1 MINLDANLR
10 NADWIKTLNADFPLG
25 ITLEEAQHAQDQ
37 GLPVTLAP
45 NWQSVVVKEW
55 DEDLHPRDEA
65 GRFTDSDTGLTRS
78 EANARQ
84 LFRDHGWTPTRMQE
98 NLRGLIE
105 RARESGAYEEGL
117 HWYQNAH
124 DTAQGFADK
133 YGVTIEQ
140 AAGVIAVLSPD
151 TRWGRNVAEADRLLQ
166 LVTSPTWTYTAEES
180 DARYT
185 KALKMLSEARDEMS
199 QEKYEKALARAEE
212 LNMAGQAL
220 IGTHNTADLSAHDLA
235 PYARIGTYYGNV
247 EKAIE
252 VARGDLS
259 VIRGNK
265 VEAFV
270 DNILHPD
277 TSDKV
282 TIDTHMV
289 RVIVN
294 DLMIDDKV
302 LASAIR
308 TDARYNILAEQVTKI
323 ASELGVTPSQAQAIA
338 WIQWSRVE
346 HPDERNVLRRAATAA
361 AKKKEIDEEEI
372 FTDEQRLI
380 FDLIWQGFTES
391 EIEELKE
398 WDPDLHP
405 RGEGGLFVES
415 EFGIEPVS
423 LPSSDDPVGTLES
436 WMKDNNIGGVHLM
449 SGMQDYLS
457 TNEAEVLASAIAAT
471 REYQRP
477 DDRVMFDFDHEMVI
491 SNELA
496 VTYGRSPSV
505 NIYLG
510 IYSDEE
516 RDRLQK
522 IGFNSGFF
530 VSGDK
535 ASTYIHELGHAYQD
549 SNVKDHPWKY
559 REMEIASKVS
569 GYATT
574 HPDEFVAE
582 VFAGMVYGHQYE
594 RDVMRLYRAL
604 GGREKQTT
612 KDWDPDLHPRGE
624 GGLFVES
631 GGGGSSGQAHNYG
644 VEDGYAFH
652 EKNREWANGLT
663 RDEQAT
669 ITSYAGFGSI
679 GINALMRG
687 DREELI
693 RHGIHVENPERMQQ
707 LVDEAK
713 ELQRLIDEG
722 PVLEED
728 TVVYRGISLPVG
740 TDVGSMTVMDDPA
753 FQSTMLGQEDRAIGY
768 SVLDQGHHELFVGT
782 DPRYNPQYPER
793 VSVFAKII
801 VPAGTH
807 YVDVE
812 TVRRS
817 ERWMGTNYR
826 GESEL
831 LFGPAHYTID
841 SVKLNAGEVEYAKA
855 GVNWNG
861 DHDIVVSYHEVT
873 MTYHPLE
880 TK

>member
-1 MINLDANLR
+1 METSVYLWAPDDVI
-10 NADWIKTLNADFPLG
+10 
-25 ITLEEAQHAQDQ
+25 ITKAKL
-37 GLPVTLAP
+37 
-45 NWQSVVVKEW
+45 W
-55 DEDLHPRDEA
+55 DEDLHPRDER
-65 GRFTDSDTGLTRS
+65 GQFTDSDTGLTRS

-84 LFRDHGWTPTRMQE
+84 LFREHGWTPAKMQE

-151 TRWGRNVAEADRLLQ
+151 TRWGRNVAEADRLLE

-180 DARYT
+180 DARY
-185 KALKMLSEARDEMS
+185 AFAIKMIADNFAKDMS
-199 QEKYEKALARAEE
+199 PDKLEKALARAEE

-289 RVIVN
+289 RIIVN

-308 TDARYNILAEQVTKI
+308 TDARYNILAEQVTKV

-380 FDLIWQGFTES
+380 FDLIWQGFTEP

-398 WDPDLHP
+398 WDESQHLRDEAG
-405 RGEGGLFVES
+405 RFTDTGGAS
-415 EFGIEPVS
+415 E
-423 LPSSDDPVGTLES
+423 
-436 WMKDNNIGGVHLM
+436 
-449 SGMQDYLS
+449 
-457 TNEAEVLASAIAAT
+457 
-471 REYQRP
+471 
-477 DDRVMFDFDHEMVI
+477 
-491 SNELA
+491 
-496 VTYGRSPSV
+496 
-505 NIYLG
+505 
-510 IYSDEE
+510 
-516 RDRLQK
+516 
-522 IGFNSGFF
+522 
-530 VSGDK
+530 
-535 ASTYIHELGHAYQD
+535 
-549 SNVKDHPWKY
+549 
-559 REMEIASKVS
+559 
-569 GYATT
+569 
-574 HPDEFVAE
+574 
-582 VFAGMVYGHQYE
+582 
-594 RDVMRLYRAL
+594 
-604 GGREKQTT
+604 
-612 KDWDPDLHPRGE
+612 
-624 GGLFVES
+624 
-631 GGGGSSGQAHNYG
+631 AHNYG

-652 EKNREWANGLT
+652 EQNREWANGLT

-722 PVLEED
+722 PILEED

-740 TDVGSMTVMDDPA
+740 TDVGAMKTMDDPA

-768 SVLDQGHHELFVGT
+768 SVLDQGHHELYVGT

-793 VSVFAKII
+793 VSVFARII

-817 ERWMGTNYR
+817 ERFMGTDYR

-841 SVKLNAGEVEYAKA
+841 NVKLNAGTVEYAKA
-855 GVNWNG
+855 GVNWDGN
-861 DHDIVVSYHEVT
+861 HDIVVPYHEVT

-880 TK
+880 PK